1 VEFATLAEGEKAA
14 GEGGQARPF
23 QEAGGG
29 RTGAR
34 AAPRL
39 RPLDRQ
45 RRVPAPAEVDQLVPA
60 DHSVRAIWAFVCRL
74 DLTLWLDRIRAVA
87 GKAGRP
93 PWDPRIGIA
102 LWVWGYAQGIGTAR
116 EISRRC
122 RFDPTFQWLAGG
134 EVVNYHT
141 LSSFRVVGK
150 ELLDDLFVNVLG
162 VLTAEGLIT
171 LERVMHDGM
180 KVKASAGVDTFRS
193 QERIDLH
200 LQEARR
206 RMEAL
211 DASRDPA
218 VNARQAAARRRAARE
233 RVQKLEAALQQF
245 ESLPQPAPARRK
257 QPRVSETAPEARIMK
272 QSDGGFAPSLN
283 AQISTDQAQGIVVAA
298 EVTQDPGDS
307 AQLLPAA
314 DRIEHNTATKPKQ
327 MVADGGFT
335 NRENILGMN
344 AKGIDFI
351 GSLTDYAAQSAGQ
364 LARQG
369 IAPEFAP
376 SAFTY
381 DPTADRYLCPAGHP
395 LRLESKEKRPGATCF
410 QYRAQATLCGVC
422 PHRTAC
428 CPANPSRGRAVSRVV
443 EHPVVTAF
451 AARMQT
457 DEARAIYKLRGQ
469 YAEFPNAWIKTKL
482 GLRQFHVRGL
492 LKAGMEL
499 LWVALTHNIQ
509 QWIRLRWRPE
519 LPAATV

>member
-1 VEFATLAEGEKAA
+1 MDVAALSEAEKAA
-14 GEGGQARPF
+14 GGDHSGK
-23 QEAGGG
+23 
-29 RTGAR
+29 R

-39 RPLDRQ
+39 RPLSRQ
-45 RRVPAPAEVDQLVPA
+45 RKVPAPAEVDRLVAA
-60 DHSVRAIWAFVCRL
+60 DHPVRAIWEFVGRL
-74 DLTLWLDRIRAVA
+74 DLTPWLERIRAVER
-87 GKAGRP
+87 KAGRP
-93 PWDPRIGIA
+93 PWHPQLLIA
-102 LWVWGYAQGIGTAR
+102 LWVWGYAQGIGKAK

-141 LSSFRVVGK
+141 LSSFRVIGK

-162 VLTAEGLIT
+162 VLTAENLIT
-171 LERVMHDGM
+171 LQRVMHDGM
-180 KVKASAGVDTFRS
+180 KVKANAGVDTFRS
-193 QERIDLH
+193 QERIELH

-206 RMEAL
+206 QIEAL

-233 RVQKLEAALQQF
+233 RAQKLEAALQQF

-257 QPRVSETAPEARIMK
+257 QPRVSETDPEARIMK

-283 AQISTDQAQGIVVAA
+283 AQISTDQAQGIIVAV
-298 EVTQDPGDS
+298 ELTQDPGDS

-314 DRIEHNTATKPKQ
+314 DRIEKNTATKPQQ

-335 NRENILGMN
+335 NRENVLGMN

-369 IAPEFAP
+369 IAPQFAA

-381 DPTADRYLCPAGHP
+381 DPTADRYLCPEGHP
-395 LRLESKEKRPGATCF
+395 LRLEGKENRPGATSF
-410 QYRAQATLCGVC
+410 QYRAPAALCGVC

-428 CPANPSRGRAVSRVV
+428 CPANPSKGRAVSRVV

-457 DEARAIYKLRGQ
+457 DEAQAIYKLRGQ
-469 YAEFPNAWIKTKL
+469 YAEFPNAWIKAKL

-509 QWIRLRWRPE
+509 QWIRLRWRAE
-519 LPAATV
+519 LSTATV